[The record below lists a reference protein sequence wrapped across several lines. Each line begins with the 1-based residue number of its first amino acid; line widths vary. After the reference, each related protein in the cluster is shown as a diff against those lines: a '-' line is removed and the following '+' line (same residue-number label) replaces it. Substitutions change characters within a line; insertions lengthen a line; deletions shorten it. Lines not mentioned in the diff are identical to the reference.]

1 MVLSPAWV
9 HLVFAKRHQATEFS
23 AQQTRKNIMMHI
35 AHLIQRRFP
44 GHSQKVI
51 VLLVLVSAG
60 ALAAGMAILFWY

>member
-1 MVLSPAWV
+1 VRDRQQLT
-9 HLVFAKRHQATEFS
+9 KFS
-23 AQQTRKNIMMHI
+23 AQQTRKNIMIHI
-35 AHLIQRRFP
+35 ANLIQRRFP